1 MQRVSIAILAVC
13 IALLIGCSSVHSP
26 ERVSLDDFVS
36 YQLQAVPDNWPIQS
50 SLQLVAVTRENQQ
63 QSLLLQ
69 SELQG
74 EQLNL
79 AALTPQGISLFSMSL
94 LKDGS
99 YTLEKHIPG
108 LALYPSHMLADMQL
122 ASWPISTINKGLDG
136 AFVKASKQQRIV
148 ADAKGQLMVI
158 SYADNKITINH
169 LRRHYTITI
178 EEIKE

>member
-1 MQRVSIAILAVC
+1 
-13 IALLIGCSSVHSP
+13 
-26 ERVSLDDFVS
+26 
-36 YQLQAVPDNWPIQS
+36 
-50 SLQLVAVTRENQQ
+50 LQLVTVTRENQQ

-79 AALTPQGISLFSMSL
+79 AALTPQGISLFSMAL

-122 ASWPISTINKGLDG
+122 ASWPIKSIKNGLEG
-136 AFVKASKQQRIV
+136 AVLKNEKTRRVV
-148 ADAKGQLMVI
+148 ADEKGQLIVI
-158 SYADNKITINH
+158 SFSDNKTTLTH

-178 EEIKE
+178 EEIN